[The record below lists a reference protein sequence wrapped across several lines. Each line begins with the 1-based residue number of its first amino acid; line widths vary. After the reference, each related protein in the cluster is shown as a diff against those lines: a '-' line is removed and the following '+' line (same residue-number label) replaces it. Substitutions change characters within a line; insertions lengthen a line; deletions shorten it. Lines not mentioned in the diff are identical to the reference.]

1 MYHGTSGTPP
11 EIIYKSE
18 EGFDTTYS
26 NQGMWGHA
34 NYFAKNASYSNSYA
48 HPVSNGTKQMFVAN
62 VLIGRPAVMAAD
74 RNIRRPPMIPG
85 TNIPYD
91 SVQGNT
97 GGSDVIMVY

>member
-1 MYHGTSGTPP
+1 
-11 EIIYKSE
+11 
-18 EGFDTTYS
+18 
-26 NQGMWGHA
+26 
-34 NYFAKNASYSNSYA
+34 
-48 HPVSNGTKQMFVAN
+48 
-62 VLIGRPAVMAAD
+62 MAAD